1 MTQEEFVIELTNRLN
16 AFLLNKVELS
26 KADVKLMI
34 KIQRDIIC
42 EKLSNREKVQIV
54 GLGTFDTKI
63 RKKRSWTNPR
73 TKKIMVVEEGTV
85 AIFRPGNALK
95 NNLK

>member
-1 MTQEEFVIELTNRLN
+1 MTQEEFVRELTDRIN
-16 AFLLNKVELS
+16 ALLVNKNELS

-42 EKLSNREKVQIV
+42 EKLYNREKVQIV
-54 GLGTFDTKI
+54 GLGTFDTKN

-73 TKKIMVVEEGTV
+73 TKKVMTVEEGIV
-85 AIFRPGNALK
+85 PIFRPGNTLK
-95 NNLK
+95 NKIK